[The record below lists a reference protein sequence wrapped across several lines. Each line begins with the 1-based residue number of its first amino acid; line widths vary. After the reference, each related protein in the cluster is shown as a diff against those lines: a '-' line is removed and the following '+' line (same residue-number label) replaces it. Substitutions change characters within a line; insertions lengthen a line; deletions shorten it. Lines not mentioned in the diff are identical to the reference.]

1 MTPST
6 TPPATGLFLGR
17 IPYVRLGSGPRRIVV
32 VNGGQGFVR
41 RFSAGSAARDIRQ
54 IMPLLPPDSTVVV
67 LGYDADPPA
76 GYDMAR
82 IVGDVA
88 TIMRTEIGPS
98 TVMGISFGGFVAARL
113 AAEHPDLVDRLI
125 LLITA
130 HRFSA
135 EGRARVA
142 GLIDDLE
149 RGDLYGMARKF
160 ATLSRRAWVNLTVR
174 LVLWLARNK
183 LAAKL
188 NPPATIIR
196 SLSAALNEDVAQG
209 PGWLAAIRA
218 PTLILGGDA
227 DQFFDV
233 AAMRETATAIPA
245 AKLELI
251 AGETHMLPLE
261 RPKPVAAAIT
271 RFLTNS

>member
-1 MTPST
+1 MMPST
-6 TPPATGLFLGR
+6 TLPAAGLFLGR

-32 VNGGQGFVR
+32 INGGQGFVR
-41 RFSAGSAARDIRQ
+41 RFSAESAARDARQ
-54 IMPLLPPDSTVVV
+54 ITPLLPAGSTVIV
-67 LGYDADPPA
+67 LGYDAAPPPD
-76 GYDMAR
+76 YDMAR

-88 TIMRTEIGPS
+88 AIMRSEIGPA
-98 TVMGISFGGFVAARL
+98 TVVGISFGGFVAVRL

-135 EGRARVA
+135 EGRARVI
-142 GLIDDLE
+142 GLIGDLQ

-160 ATLSRRAWVNLTVR
+160 ATLSRRAWVNLTVK

-188 NPPATIIR
+188 NPPVTIIR
-196 SLSAALNEDVAQG
+196 SLSAALGEEYAQV

-233 AAMRETATAIPA
+233 AAMQETAAAIATAR
-245 AKLELI
+245 LELI

-261 RPKPVAAAIT
+261 RPKPVAAAIA
-271 RFLTNS
+271 RFLAAS